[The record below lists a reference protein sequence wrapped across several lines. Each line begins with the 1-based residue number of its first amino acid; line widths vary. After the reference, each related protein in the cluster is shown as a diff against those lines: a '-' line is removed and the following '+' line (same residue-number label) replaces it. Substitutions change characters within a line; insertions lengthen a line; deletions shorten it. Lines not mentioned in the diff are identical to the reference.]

1 MFKRAKYKKLLVLV
15 LLSFTSLLWY
25 TSSFSHFKLNANIRL
40 YHVVHEDGQIR
51 LLARMPLAYLIAD
64 KLGSIQEDGLPAP
77 APYSTNLL
85 IDDILNHKLD
95 AATLREDPKGLGQFF
110 ADGTII
116 KISDKKLKPV
126 VGRVVA
132 YPLNKQKP
140 FSTLNEAE
148 SSLSSDVYNS
158 DYKEAFI
165 GDTIIDIELVYS
177 TNKKIKKYTIQSLL
191 NPGLPKQ
198 EETANLIIDH
208 RNKKPNI
215 YRITGLLDK
224 SVNITNSAIKAFSTF
239 VVNGFIHILEGY
251 DHILFILCLIVGA
264 QNLKSLFWRIT
275 GFTIGHSITISFG
288 FFNIILN
295 YLWFIPFIETT
306 IAISIVY
313 AAFLALWGKE
323 HKNIILITGLIGL
336 LHGFG
341 FSFILSE
348 ILSIDSMNLWQSLL
362 GFNVGVEF
370 GQLLIAVIVWP
381 CLWYF
386 GKKFPMYQSHLR
398 WTILLPCILIGS
410 FWVGER
416 AIILINS
423 F

>member
-1 MFKRAKYKKLLVLV
+1 MFKRAKYKKLLILV

-116 KISDKKLKPV
+116 KISDKELKPV

-208 RNKKPNI
+208 TNKKPNI

-323 HKNIILITGLIGL
+323 YKNIILITGLIGL

-370 GQLLIAVIVWP
+370 GQLLIALIVWP

-410 FWVGER
+410 LWVGER

>member
-1 MFKRAKYKKLLVLV
+1 MFKRAKYKKILVLV

-116 KISDKKLKPV
+116 KISDKELKPV

-410 FWVGER
+410 LWVGER

>member
-1 MFKRAKYKKLLVLV
+1 MLKRAKYKKIIFLV
-15 LLSFTSLLWY
+15 LLSFVCLFWY
-25 TSSFSHFKLNANIRL
+25 TKSFSHFKLNANIRL

-85 IDDILNHKLD
+85 IDDVVNHKLD
-95 AATLREDPKGLGQFF
+95 ARALRENPKGLGQFF

-116 KISDKKLKPV
+116 KVSDKKLKPV

-132 YPLNKQKP
+132 YPLSKQKP
-140 FSTLNEAE
+140 FSTLYEAE
-148 SSLSSDVYNS
+148 TSLSSEIYNS
-158 DYKEAFI
+158 EYEETFI
-165 GDTIIDIELVYS
+165 GDTIIDIELIYL
-177 TNKKIKKYTIQSLL
+177 TNKKIKKYNIQSLL
-191 NPGLPKQ
+191 NPELPKQ

-208 RNKKPNI
+208 TNKKPNI
-215 YRITGLLDK
+215 HRITGLLDK
-224 SVNITNSAIKAFSTF
+224 PVNITNSAIKAFSTF
-239 VVNGFIHILEGY
+239 VVNGFNHILEGY

-264 QNLKSLFWRIT
+264 QTLKSLFWRIT

-288 FFNIILN
+288 FFNIIPN
-295 YLWFIPFIETT
+295 YVWFIPFIETT

-323 HKNIILITGLIGL
+323 HKNIILITVLIGL

-381 CLWYF
+381 CLWF
-386 GKKFPMYQSHLR
+386 FSKKFPFYLSYLK
-398 WTILLPCILIGS
+398 WVILLPCILIAS
-410 FWVGER
+410 MWIGER
-416 AIILINS
+416 TISLINS

>member
-1 MFKRAKYKKLLVLV
+1 MFKRAKYKKILVLV
-15 LLSFTSLLWY
+15 LLSFTCLFWY

-132 YPLNKQKP
+132 YPLSKQKP

-148 SSLSSDVYNS
+148 SSLSSEVYNS

-165 GDTIIDIELVYS
+165 GDTIIDIELVFS

-208 RNKKPNI
+208 TNKKPNI

-323 HKNIILITGLIGL
+323 YKNIILITGLIGL

-370 GQLLIAVIVWP
+370 GQLLIALIVWP

-410 FWVGER
+410 LWVGER

-423 F
+423 L

>member
-1 MFKRAKYKKLLVLV
+1 MFKRAKYKKILVLV
-15 LLSFTSLLWY
+15 LLSFTCLFWY

-386 GKKFPMYQSHLR
+386 GKKFPLYQSHLR

-410 FWVGER
+410 LWVGER

>member
-1 MFKRAKYKKLLVLV
+1 MFKRTKYKKILV
-15 LLSFTSLLWY
+15 LLLLNFICLFWH
-25 TSSFSHFKLNANIRL
+25 TNSFSHFKLNANIRL

-64 KLGSIQEDGLPAP
+64 KLGSIQDDGLPAP

-95 AATLREDPKGLGQFF
+95 ATALRENPKGLGQIF

-116 KISDKKLKPV
+116 KISNKKLKPI

-132 YPLNKQKP
+132 YPLSKQKP
-140 FSTLNEAE
+140 FSTLNEAK
-148 SSLSSDVYNS
+148 SSLSSEVYNS

-165 GDTIIDIELVYS
+165 GDTIIDIELIYS
-177 TNKKIKKYTIQSLL
+177 TNKKTKKFTIQSLL
-191 NPGLPKQ
+191 NPGLTKQ
-198 EETANLIIDH
+198 EQTANLIINH
-208 RNKKPNI
+208 INKKPSI

-239 VVNGFIHILEGY
+239 VINGFIHILEGY

-295 YLWFIPFIETT
+295 YVWFIPFIETT

-323 HKNIILITGLIGL
+323 HKNTILITGLIGL

-362 GFNVGVEF
+362 GFNAGVEF

-386 GKKFPMYQSHLR
+386 GKKFPMYLSHLK
-398 WTILLPCILIGS
+398 WVILLPCILIGS
-410 FWVGER
+410 LWIGER
-416 AIILINS
+416 SILLFSS

>member
-1 MFKRAKYKKLLVLV
+1 M
-15 LLSFTSLLWY
+15 
-25 TSSFSHFKLNANIRL
+25 
-40 YHVVHEDGQIR
+40 
-51 LLARMPLAYLIAD
+51 
-64 KLGSIQEDGLPAP
+64 
-77 APYSTNLL
+77 
-85 IDDILNHKLD
+85 
-95 AATLREDPKGLGQFF
+95 
-110 ADGTII
+110 
-116 KISDKKLKPV
+116 
-126 VGRVVA
+126 
-132 YPLNKQKP
+132 
-140 FSTLNEAE
+140 
-148 SSLSSDVYNS
+148 
-158 DYKEAFI
+158 
-165 GDTIIDIELVYS
+165 
-177 TNKKIKKYTIQSLL
+177 
-191 NPGLPKQ
+191 
-198 EETANLIIDH
+198 
-208 RNKKPNI
+208 
-215 YRITGLLDK
+215 LDK

-264 QNLKSLFWRIT
+264 QTLKSLFWRIT

-295 YLWFIPFIETT
+295 YVWFIPFIETT

-386 GKKFPMYQSHLR
+386 GKKFPMYLSHLR
-398 WTILLPCILIGS
+398 WAILLPCILIGS
-410 FWVGER
+410 LWVGER
-416 AIILINS
+416 TILLINS
-423 F
+423 L

>member
-1 MFKRAKYKKLLVLV
+1 MFKRAKYKKILVLV

-264 QNLKSLFWRIT
+264 QTLKSLFWRIT

-295 YLWFIPFIETT
+295 YVWFIPFIETT

-386 GKKFPMYQSHLR
+386 GKKFPLYQSHLR

-410 FWVGER
+410 LWVGER

>member
-116 KISDKKLKPV
+116 KISDKELKPV

-386 GKKFPMYQSHLR
+386 GKKFPLYQSHLR

-410 FWVGER
+410 LWVGER

>member
-1 MFKRAKYKKLLVLV
+1 MFKRAKYKKILVLV

>member
-1 MFKRAKYKKLLVLV
+1 VFKRTKYKKILV
-15 LLSFTSLLWY
+15 LLLLNFICLFWH
-25 TSSFSHFKLNANIRL
+25 TNSFSHFKLNANIRL

-64 KLGSIQEDGLPAP
+64 KLGSIQDDGLPAP

-95 AATLREDPKGLGQFF
+95 ATALRENPKGLGQIF

-116 KISDKKLKPV
+116 KISNKKLKPI

-132 YPLNKQKP
+132 YPLSKQKP
-140 FSTLNEAE
+140 FSTLNEAK
-148 SSLSSDVYNS
+148 SSLSSEVYNS

-165 GDTIIDIELVYS
+165 GDTIIDIELIYS
-177 TNKKIKKYTIQSLL
+177 TNKKTKKFTIQSLL
-191 NPGLPKQ
+191 NPGLIKQ
-198 EETANLIIDH
+198 EQTANLIINH
-208 RNKKPNI
+208 TNKKPSI

-239 VVNGFIHILEGY
+239 VINGFIHILEGY

-323 HKNIILITGLIGL
+323 HKNIILITVLIGL

-362 GFNVGVEF
+362 GFNVGVEL

-386 GKKFPMYQSHLR
+386 SKKLPMYQSHLK

-410 FWVGER
+410 LWVGER

>member
-1 MFKRAKYKKLLVLV
+1 MSKRAKYKKILVLV
-15 LLSFTSLLWY
+15 LLSFTCLFWY

-132 YPLNKQKP
+132 YPLSKQKP

-148 SSLSSDVYNS
+148 SSLSSEVYNS

-165 GDTIIDIELVYS
+165 GDTIIDIELVFS

-208 RNKKPNI
+208 TNKKPNI

-323 HKNIILITGLIGL
+323 YKNIILITGLIGL

-370 GQLLIAVIVWP
+370 GQLLIALIVWP

-410 FWVGER
+410 LWVGER

-423 F
+423 L

>member
-1 MFKRAKYKKLLVLV
+1 MFKRAKYKKILVLV

-386 GKKFPMYQSHLR
+386 GKKFPLYQSHLR

-410 FWVGER
+410 LWVGER

>member
-1 MFKRAKYKKLLVLV
+1 MFKRAKYKKLLILV

-323 HKNIILITGLIGL
+323 YKNIILITGLIGL

-370 GQLLIAVIVWP
+370 GQLLIALIVWP

-410 FWVGER
+410 LWVGER

>member
-1 MFKRAKYKKLLVLV
+1 
-15 LLSFTSLLWY
+15 
-25 TSSFSHFKLNANIRL
+25 
-40 YHVVHEDGQIR
+40 
-51 LLARMPLAYLIAD
+51 MPLAYLIAD
-64 KLGSIQEDGLPAP
+64 KLGSIQDDGLPAP

-95 AATLREDPKGLGQFF
+95 ATALRENPKGLGQIF

-116 KISDKKLKPV
+116 KISNKKLKPI

-132 YPLNKQKP
+132 YPLSKQKP
-140 FSTLNEAE
+140 FSTLNEAK
-148 SSLSSDVYNS
+148 SSLSSEVYNS

-165 GDTIIDIELVYS
+165 GDTIIDIELIYS
-177 TNKKIKKYTIQSLL
+177 TNKKTKKFTIQSLL
-191 NPGLPKQ
+191 NPGLTKQ
-198 EETANLIIDH
+198 EQTANLIINH
-208 RNKKPNI
+208 TNKKPSI

-239 VVNGFIHILEGY
+239 VINGFIHILEGY

-288 FFNIILN
+288 FFNIIPN

-323 HKNIILITGLIGL
+323 HKNIILITVLIGL

-362 GFNVGVEF
+362 GFNVGVEL

-386 GKKFPMYQSHLR
+386 SKKLPMYQSHLK

-410 FWVGER
+410 LWVGER

>member
-1 MFKRAKYKKLLVLV
+1 MFKRAKYKKILVLV

-410 FWVGER
+410 LWVGER

>member
-1 MFKRAKYKKLLVLV
+1 MFKRAKYKKILVLV
-15 LLSFTSLLWY
+15 LLSFTCLFWY

-132 YPLNKQKP
+132 YPLSKQKP

-148 SSLSSDVYNS
+148 SSLSSEVYNS

-165 GDTIIDIELVYS
+165 GDTIIDIELVFS

-208 RNKKPNI
+208 TNKKPNI

-323 HKNIILITGLIGL
+323 YKNIILITGLIGL

-348 ILSIDSMNLWQSLL
+348 ILSINSMNLWQSLL

-370 GQLLIAVIVWP
+370 GQLLIALIVWP

-410 FWVGER
+410 LWVGER
-416 AIILINS
+416 GIILINS
-423 F
+423 L

>member
-1 MFKRAKYKKLLVLV
+1 MLKRKKYKKILILI
-15 LLSFTSLLWY
+15 LLSITCFLWH
-25 TSSFSHFKLNANIRL
+25 TISFSHFKLNANIRL
-40 YHVVHEDGQIR
+40 YHIVHEDGQIR

-64 KLGSIQEDGLPAP
+64 KLGNIQEDGLPTP

-85 IDDILNHKLD
+85 IDEVLNHKLD
-95 AATLREDPKGLGQFF
+95 ASALRKNPKGLAQFF

-116 KISDKKLKPV
+116 KVADKKLKPII
-126 VGRVVA
+126 GRVVA
-132 YPLNKQKP
+132 YPLSKQKP

-148 SSLSSDVYNS
+148 SSLNSEIYNNEF
-158 DYKEAFI
+158 DETFI
-165 GDTIIDIELVYS
+165 GDTIIDIELIYLID
-177 TNKKIKKYTIQSLL
+177 KKIKKYSIQSLL
-191 NPGLPKQ
+191 NPELPKQ

-208 RNKKPNI
+208 TSKKPNI
-215 YRITGLLDK
+215 HRITGLLDK
-224 SVNITNSAIKAFSTF
+224 QVIITNSAIKAFSTF
-239 VVNGFIHILEGY
+239 VVNGFDHILEGY

-264 QNLKSLFWRIT
+264 QTLKSLFWRIT

-288 FFNIILN
+288 FFNIIFN
-295 YLWFIPFIETT
+295 YKWFIPFIETT

-323 HKNIILITGLIGL
+323 HKNTILITGLIGL

-370 GQLLIAVIVWP
+370 GQLLVAIIVWP

-386 GKKFPMYQSHLR
+386 GKKFPMYLSHLK
-398 WTILLPCILIGS
+398 WVILLPCILIGS
-410 FWVGER
+410 LWIGER
-416 AIILINS
+416 SILLFS
-423 F
+423 SL

>member
-1 MFKRAKYKKLLVLV
+1 MFKRTKYKKILV
-15 LLSFTSLLWY
+15 LLLLNFICLFWH
-25 TSSFSHFKLNANIRL
+25 TNSFSHFKLNANIRV

-64 KLGSIQEDGLPAP
+64 KLGSIQDDGLPAP

-95 AATLREDPKGLGQFF
+95 ATALRENPKGLGQIF

-116 KISDKKLKPV
+116 KISNKKLKPI

-132 YPLNKQKP
+132 YPLSKQKP
-140 FSTLNEAE
+140 FSTLNEAK
-148 SSLSSDVYNS
+148 SSLSSEVYNS

-165 GDTIIDIELVYS
+165 GDTIIDIELIYS
-177 TNKKIKKYTIQSLL
+177 TNKKTKKFTIQSLL
-191 NPGLPKQ
+191 NPGLTKQ
-198 EETANLIIDH
+198 EQTANLIINH
-208 RNKKPNI
+208 TNKKPSI

-239 VVNGFIHILEGY
+239 VINGFIHILEGY

-323 HKNIILITGLIGL
+323 HKNIILITVLIGL

-362 GFNVGVEF
+362 GFNVGVEL

-386 GKKFPMYQSHLR
+386 SKKLPMYQSHLKL
-398 WTILLPCILIGS
+398 TILLPCILIGS
-410 FWVGER
+410 LWVGER